1 MPSSLVGEFAHI
13 ARQYVRD
20 VEIKAQAQSAMSSRQ
35 AEGVIGEPVGAVARE
50 IGNNLV
56 WKIWP
61 DMQELTVAMKVAN
74 HGFRMGNSP

>member
-1 MPSSLVGEFAHI
+1 
-13 ARQYVRD
+13 
-20 VEIKAQAQSAMSSRQ
+20 MSSRQ